1 VGEGKCPLSSRTRA
15 GALRGEADAQARAQD
30 EDLRAEQIE
39 IVKDV
44 QRAWLNANSGYLRL
58 ELTNDLL
65 VQASKAL
72 DLAQAR
78 YKLGFSEIVALS
90 QAQLSKSQA
99 DVAQAKARYDYLK
112 ELAMLAYETG
122 QIR

>member
-1 VGEGKCPLSSRTRA
+1 M
-15 GALRGEADAQARAQD
+15 
-30 EDLRAEQIE
+30 
-39 IVKDV
+39 KDV